1 MAPRSAS
8 GSDEPVSAVAS
19 GKPGGG
25 PDGKPRRAPARHSDK
40 PSRARRV
47 LTPLATIAVLLV
59 AWQAVVS
66 LGVVPN
72 YLLPTPVQVV
82 QALVGDAALL
92 AGHCVTTLGEAAAG
106 LALGVALG
114 FVFAVLM
121 DRFEWFYLAFEPL
134 MTISQTV
141 PTVAIA
147 PLLVLWL
154 GYGAL
159 PKIVLVVLSTFFP
172 ITVSLAAG
180 FRSVDRDVV
189 DLMRTMNASRWQ
201 IFWYAK
207 LPAAADQFFSGL
219 RISATYAIVGAV
231 IAEWLGGNGG
241 LGVYMTRV
249 RKSFSY
255 DRMFAVI
262 IVISALSLGL
272 MKLVELAQRLLM
284 PWKRA
289 EGNSHES

>member
-1 MAPRSAS
+1 MAR
-8 GSDEPVSAVAS
+8 PV
-19 GKPGGG
+19 
-25 PDGKPRRAPARHSDK
+25 DRTE

-47 LTPLATIAVLLV
+47 LTPLLTIVALL
-59 AWQAVVS
+59 ALWQAVVVV
-66 LGVVPN
+66 GIVPN
-72 YLLPTPVQVV
+72 FLLPTPVQVV
-82 QALVGDAALL
+82 QALVEDAALL
-92 AGHCVTTLGEAAAG
+92 ASHCVTTLAEAAAG
-106 LALGVALG
+106 LAAGVALG

-121 DRFEWFYLAFEPL
+121 DRFEGFYLAFEPL
-134 MTISQTV
+134 MTISQTI

-159 PKIVLVVLSTFFP
+159 PKVVLVIISTFFP
-172 ITVSLAAG
+172 ITVSLASG
-180 FRSVDRDVV
+180 FRSVDPDVI

-219 RISATYAIVGAV
+219 KISATYAIVGAV
-231 IAEWLGGNGG
+231 IAEWLGGNEG

-255 DRMFAVI
+255 DRMFAAI

-272 MKLVELAQRLLM
+272 MKLVELAQRLCM

-289 EGNSHES
+289 ERNSNER

>member
-1 MAPRSAS
+1 MPAP
-8 GSDEPVSAVAS
+8 
-19 GKPGGG
+19 
-25 PDGKPRRAPARHSDK
+25 KPRPATGPARAQA
-40 PSRARRV
+40 PTRARRV
-47 LTPLATIAVLLV
+47 LMPLAAVVALLV
-59 AWQAVVS
+59 AWEAVVD

-72 YLLPTPVQVV
+72 FLLPTPVQVV
-82 QALVGDAALL
+82 AALAEDAALL
-92 AGHCVTTLGEAAAG
+92 ASHSLTTLAEAAVG
-106 LALGVALG
+106 LAAGVALG

-121 DRFEWFYLAFEPL
+121 DRFEAFYLAFEPL
-134 MTISQTV
+134 MTISQTI

-159 PKIVLVVLSTFFP
+159 PKVVLVVVSTFFP
-172 ITVSLAAG
+172 ITVSLASG
-180 FRSVDRDVV
+180 FRSVDPDVV

-201 IFWYAK
+201 VFWYAK

-219 RISATYAIVGAV
+219 KISATYAIVGAV
-231 IAEWLGGNGG
+231 IAEWLGGNAG

-255 DRMFAVI
+255 DRMFASI
-262 IVISALSLGL
+262 IIISVLSLGL
-272 MKLVELAQRLLM
+272 MKLVELLQRACM

-289 EGNSHES
+289 ERNSNER